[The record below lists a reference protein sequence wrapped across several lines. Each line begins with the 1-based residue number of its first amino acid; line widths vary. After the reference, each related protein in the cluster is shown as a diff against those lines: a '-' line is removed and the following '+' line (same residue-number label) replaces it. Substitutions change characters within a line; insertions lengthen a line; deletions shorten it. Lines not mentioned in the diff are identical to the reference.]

1 MFPVT
6 TIVRLV
12 TFSRSRLLRLAGGR
26 LAWLT
31 VPRPQADPDE
41 PNGPTVHQKPSVR
54 GIIHVRW
61 ATHNDDSNAAP
72 GSDLG
77 IDSSGVPRHLA
88 LGHARQHVQV

>member
-1 MFPVT
+1 MPK
-6 TIVRLV
+6 VRV
-12 TFSRSRLLRLAGGR
+12 GVRVVVVSRPPHVDVGR
-26 LAWLT
+26 
-31 VPRPQADPDE
+31 
-41 PNGPTVHQKPSVR
+41 G
-54 GIIHVRW
+54 IHVRW